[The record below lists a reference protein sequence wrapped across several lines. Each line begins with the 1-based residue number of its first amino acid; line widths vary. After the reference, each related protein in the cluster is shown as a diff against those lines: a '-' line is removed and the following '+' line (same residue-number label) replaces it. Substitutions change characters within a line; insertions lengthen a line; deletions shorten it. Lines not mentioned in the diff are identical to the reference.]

1 MSYKPQSNFHSNKSQ
16 QNKVQNN
23 PKNKYENKSKGLVEI
38 NQGDLKQ
45 AGDLSSFKLAII
57 TSRFNAE
64 VTGKLLAGAKERCA
78 ELGIKNLM
86 IIHVPGAVEIPLI
99 AQEIAVSQ
107 EYDAI
112 IALGAVIRGE
122 TSHYDYVCDQVSQGC
137 QKVMMDFAVPVIFG
151 VLTTENDDQA
161 RERIGGKHGH
171 KGRDAVD
178 AACEMICILNHEHF
192 PMAAGE

>member
-1 MSYKPQSNFHSNKSQ
+1 MSNKSQ
-16 QNKVQNN
+16 
-23 PKNKYENKSKGLVEI
+23 KSHKPKGLIEI

-57 TSRFNAE
+57 TSRFNQE
-64 VTGKLLAGAKERCA
+64 ITGKLLSGAKERCA

-86 IIHVPGAVEIPLI
+86 VLHVPGAVEIPLM

-122 TSHYDYVCDQVSQGC
+122 TSHYDYVCEQVSQGC

-151 VLTTENDDQA
+151 VLTTDDDDQA
-161 RERIGGKHGH
+161 RERVGGKHGH

-178 AACEMICILNHEHF
+178 AACEMICVLNHELF

>member
-1 MSYKPQSNFHSNKSQ
+1 MSYKPDYKSGQKSGQKFHEKNKSL
-16 QNKVQNN
+16 
-23 PKNKYENKSKGLVEI
+23 PKAKGVLEI

-57 TSRFNAE
+57 TSRFNQE
-64 VTGKLLAGAKERCA
+64 ITGKLLAGAKERCA
-78 ELGIKNLM
+78 ELGIKNLI

-122 TSHYDYVCDQVSQGC
+122 TSHYDYVCEQVSQGC

-161 RERIGGKHGH
+161 RERVGGKHGH

-178 AACEMICILNHEHF
+178 AACEMLCVLNHDLF
-192 PMAAGE
+192 PMAEGE